1 MLINKRFVPQ
11 LPKKI
16 GNDGISRFVGMHI
29 IYEIALLI
37 RTLIPLW
44 AIERQVDW
52 RNENVVL
59 GSNLMSEMV
68 ISLDARFLVLESTKL
83 FLFFANKSG
92 IVQ

>member
-1 MLINKRFVPQ
+1 MRELNEWVS
-11 LPKKI
+11 
-16 GNDGISRFVGMHI
+16 GNFEPGMVATFTGIRK
-29 IYEIALLI
+29 
-37 RTLIPLW
+37 
-44 AIERQVDW
+44 VDW